1 MASASAL
8 SPAGEWEDYYAVL
21 GLSGEKGAPSREEAS
36 RAFRRLALRFHP
48 DKLRSQ
54 RLAPAALTAAEERF
68 AAITRANEALQDAAR
83 AAAFESAYAA
93 RRAAAERR
101 QALDER
107 SRALQRDLEAREA
120 AALRARKKSSD
131 ASAPS
136 LLQQVQDKDRAA
148 KVRLWSLVNGGAAP
162 ELDRER
168 RRRHELQRQVAPL
181 TVEEAF
187 YRAVW
192 ARETEILQA
201 ILHDPAVAQAGPS
214 P

>member
-1 MASASAL
+1 MAAA
-8 SPAGEWEDYYAVL
+8 PAAGEWEDFYAVL
-21 GLSGEKGAPSREEAS
+21 GLSGEEGAPSREDAS

-54 RLAPAALTAAEERF
+54 RLSPDALAAAEERF
-68 AAITRANEALQDAAR
+68 AAITRANEALQDAER

-93 RRAAAERR
+93 RRAAAQRR

-120 AALRARKKSSD
+120 AALRARRAAND

-136 LLQQVQDKDRAA
+136 LLQQVQEKDRAA
-148 KVRLWSLVNGGAAP
+148 KVRLWALVDGGAAR
-162 ELDRER
+162 ELEQERR
-168 RRRHELQRQVAPL
+168 RRRHEQRQAAPL
-181 TVEEAF
+181 SQEEAL

-192 ARETEILQA
+192 AREAEILEA
-201 ILHDPAVAQAGPS
+201 VLREPAGSGAP

>member
-1 MASASAL
+1 MAAAA
-8 SPAGEWEDYYAVL
+8 AGEWEDFYAVL
-21 GLSGEKGAPSREEAS
+21 GLSGEEGAPSREDAS

-54 RLAPAALTAAEERF
+54 RLSPDALAAAEERF

-93 RRAAAERR
+93 RRAAAQRR
-101 QALDER
+101 HALDER

-120 AALRARKKSSD
+120 AALRARRAASD

-148 KVRLWSLVNGGAAP
+148 KVRLWSLLNGGAAQ
-162 ELDRER
+162 ELEQER
-168 RRRHELQRQVAPL
+168 RRRHEQRQAAPL
-181 TVEEAF
+181 SQEEAL
-187 YRAVW
+187 YRSVW
-192 ARETEILQA
+192 AREAEILEA
-201 ILHDPAVAQAGPS
+201 VLRAPAEAGAP